1 MDINSILKLATAG
14 FTKDE
19 IFKLASMEKA
29 PEMGNPV
36 STQEPEKGTAASSE
50 LGQVLEA
57 VNSLKSVI
65 QGNNIVTLP
74 NSVSSTAEADD
85 ITKLVMGALP
95 PKKENV

>member
-19 IFKLASMEKA
+19 IFKLASMESGSETGSPA
-29 PEMGNPV
+29 NM
-36 STQEPEKGTAASSE
+36 QELEKDKTASPE

-74 NSVSSTAEADD
+74 NSVSPTAEADD
-85 ITKLVMGALP
+85 ITKLVMGVLP

>member
-19 IFKLASMEKA
+19 IFKLASMENA
-29 PEMGNPV
+29 PETGNPV
-36 STQEPEKGTAASSE
+36 SAQEPERGNAASQE

-57 VNSLKSVI
+57 VNSLKTII
-65 QGNNIVTLP
+65 QGHNIITMP
-74 NSVSSTAEADD
+74 NSVSPTAEADD